1 VSVKLTLFSSGK
13 LQLQLGVVGDEG
25 HERGSQAKCPA
36 LDVDGG
42 SLLMHACPLIQLS
55 CILHNHSESSK
66 VNLCRKQLPCAAHNS
81 MILPSRQA
89 VRMNTKDLDCQ

>member
-1 VSVKLTLFSSGK
+1 MKLTLFSSGK

-55 CILHNHSESSK
+55 CILHNHSQSSK
-66 VNLCRKQLPCAAHNS
+66 VSLCRKQLTFAAHTN
-81 MILPSRQA
+81 MILPPRQA
-89 VRMNTKDLDCQ
+89 ARMNIKELDSQ